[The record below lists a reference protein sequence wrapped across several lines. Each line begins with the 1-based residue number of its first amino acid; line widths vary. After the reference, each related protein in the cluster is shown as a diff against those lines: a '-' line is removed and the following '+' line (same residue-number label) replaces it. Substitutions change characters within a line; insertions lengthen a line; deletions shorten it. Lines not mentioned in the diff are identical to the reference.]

1 LSISTSSIEDTRRL
15 INILQHDYS
24 FSLPLG
30 PQWVLSEIQQTDKP
44 KLPKDIIEVK
54 PDLNMGPFLKRDE
67 NLRDKIKILHQH
79 YEFQKVP
86 ESWFEI
92 PRIPLPEDHCEINQ
106 ILKERE
112 VLLINIPLR
121 DNDLLLTNIFE
132 LHKIFFL
139 TNSQKA

>member
-1 LSISTSSIEDTRRL
+1 
-15 INILQHDYS
+15 
-24 FSLPLG
+24 
-30 PQWVLSEIQQTDKP
+30 
-44 KLPKDIIEVK
+44 
-54 PDLNMGPFLKRDE
+54 MGPFLKRDE

-106 ILKERE
+106 ILKERG

-121 DNDLLLTNIFE
+121 DNDLLSTNIFE
-132 LHKIFFL
+132 LHKIFSFNKL
-139 TNSQKA
+139 PESMITTETLPDPEFDLFPINF